1 MKMTCRHLRG
11 IAREMIHEVHALSAS
26 SRSIETPRWMQ
37 WPVTEDQVALHNRIT
52 SDLQREAQSS
62 LHEPD
67 SNLGV
72 TALLLEDSIFEW
84 FAEFEKAGAPVEK
97 YALWLV
103 REISRATHGH
113 AAVTQQSGWGL
124 GPGKG
129 LAESYTG
136 KNKMKITR
144 NHLRRIIKNSLLSEG
159 PYGYEGGVRSLT
171 HDELAVLMA
180 AGFDVA
186 GVNPG
191 NLTPDM
197 QSALDQAADGGDT
210 ADWLPDASSSL
221 PDDPGLAQDV
231 YWRDGEPISKLIR
244 MLQNMQTEHGD
255 IPVKGFK
262 ADGADIEGD
271 GYITFTVHEP
281 DEENEEFI
289 DKVTLGIMSN

>member
-1 MKMTCRHLRG
+1 MKMTRRHLRG
-11 IAREMIHEVHALSAS
+11 IAREMIREIHAQAVNSG
-26 SRSIETPRWMQ
+26 SIETPRWMQ
-37 WPVTEDQVALHNRIT
+37 WPVTEEQVALHNRIAGE
-52 SDLQREAQSS
+52 LQREAQSS

-67 SNLGV
+67 SNIGV
-72 TALLLEDSIFEW
+72 TALLLQDSIFEW
-84 FAEFEKAGAPVEK
+84 FAELEKAGAPVEK

-113 AAVTQQSGWGL
+113 SAVTQQSGWGR
-124 GPGKG
+124 GPGRG
-129 LAESYTG
+129 LAESHIG

-171 HDELAVLMA
+171 HDEIAVLMA

-197 QSALDQAADGGDT
+197 QSALDHAAGSGDT
-210 ADWLPDASSSL
+210 ADWLPAASTNLPDASAS
-221 PDDPGLAQDV
+221 AQEV
-231 YWRDGEPISKLIR
+231 YWNDGEPVSKLIR
-244 MLQNMQTEHGD
+244 MLQNMQTENGD